1 MESNYI
7 KVHMRDSELR
17 LLSLLFPEIAIIDL
31 TFRQT
36 CLTKCTSRRK
46 NKALLLS
53 FPFHFLKFIF
63 ALLRLVLHVVAKF
76 TSKPYYTFS
85 EF

>member
-17 LLSLLFPEIAIIDL
+17 LLSPLFPEIAIIDL

-53 FPFHFLKFIF
+53 FFIF
-63 ALLRLVLHVVAKF
+63 
-76 TSKPYYTFS
+76 
-85 EF
+85 

>member
-17 LLSLLFPEIAIIDL
+17 LLSLLFPEIAIIVL

-53 FPFHFLKFIF
+53 FLHFFKFIF